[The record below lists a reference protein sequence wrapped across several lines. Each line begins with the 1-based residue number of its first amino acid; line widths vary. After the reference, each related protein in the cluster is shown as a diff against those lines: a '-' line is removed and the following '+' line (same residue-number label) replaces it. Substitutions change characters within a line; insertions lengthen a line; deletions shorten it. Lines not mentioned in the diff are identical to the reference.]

1 MGEQPFCIGVVTKA
15 QFVVAHDIN
24 SATGN
29 AAVGDRMIRIR
40 KLEPIAAGSHTYV
53 VTDRV
58 LNVHSKFVR
67 VGGLC
72 LGEVA
77 RTAAD
82 APLPTAAN
90 KRTCKYVEGAKWE
103 LGEDERVEI
112 WSSIPH

>member
-1 MGEQPFCIGVVTKA
+1 MIITLVLTVT
-15 QFVVAHDIN
+15 FGPPCLCVCLC
-24 SATGN
+24 
-29 AAVGDRMIRIR
+29 IR

-53 VTDRV
+53 VADRA

-77 RTAAD
+77 HTAAD
-82 APLPTAAN
+82 VPLPTAAN

-103 LGEDERVEI
+103 LDEDERVKI
-112 WSSIPH
+112 WSSIPHWK

>member
-1 MGEQPFCIGVVTKA
+1 M
-15 QFVVAHDIN
+15 AHDIN

-40 KLEPIAAGSHTYV
+40 KLEPIAAGLHTYV
-53 VTDRV
+53 VTDRA

-103 LGEDERVEI
+103 LDEDERVKI